1 MIIEIETKNL
11 KNLIDGLNNAII
23 SLNDTYSEVK
33 LQCVNS
39 NLAIKINDAINE
51 NKLKEDD
58 LDKRFEELYYLYTQ
72 LLEVEKNA

>member
-1 MIIEIETKNL
+1 MVIEIETKNL

-39 NLAIKINDAINE
+39 NFAIKINDAINE

-58 LDKRFEELYYLYTQ
+58 LDKRFEELYYLYEQ